1 MNNKVVLGLSGGVDS
16 SVAIHLLKEMGY
28 EVIGVNVVLYDESK
42 NKRACCSIEALRL
55 AYKVAKKFNIPFKVI
70 NYSKEFKSGIVKMFI
85 DEYLKGNTP
94 NVCVFCNRDYK
105 MKVLFDYAKSIN
117 AKFSTGHYA
126 RIGEFRGRKV
136 IMKGIDENK
145 DQSYFLSYLTRE
157 MVDNLIL
164 PIGNFTKDEVRKI
177 ALELGLI
184 NATRIDSMDIC
195 FVDDDYRSFL
205 IEKGNYEP
213 KEGYFVDK
221 FGNIIGKH
229 KGYALYT
236 IGQRRGLNIAL
247 GKRAYVIDIIPEDNV
262 VVVGFEEDAYSSFIK
277 LKNLNF
283 FVEVENEF
291 IAQVKIR
298 NVHKPANALIKVFKN
313 YAEVE
318 FEKPQFSPA
327 RGQIGAIYIDDY
339 LIGAG
344 IIA

>member
-1 MNNKVVLGLSGGVDS
+1 MNNKIVLGISGGVDS
-16 SVAIHLLKEMGY
+16 SVAIYLLKEMGY
-28 EVIGVNVVLYDESK
+28 DVIGVNVVLYDESK

-70 NYSKEFKSGIVKMFI
+70 NYSKEFKNGIVKMFI
-85 DEYLKGNTP
+85 DEYLRGRTP

-105 MKVLFDYAKSIN
+105 MKVLFDYARSIN
-117 AKFSTGHYA
+117 AQFSTGHYA
-126 RIGEFRGRKV
+126 RIGEFRGKKV

-164 PIGNFTKDEVRKI
+164 PLGNFTKNEVRKL

-195 FVDDDYRSFL
+195 FVDNDYRSFL
-205 IEKGNYEP
+205 IEKGNYQP
-213 KEGYFVDK
+213 KGGYFVDK

-247 GKRAYVIDIIPEDNV
+247 GKRAYVIDIIPDENT
-262 VVVGFEEDAYSSFIK
+262 VVVGFEEDAYTSFIK
-277 LKNLNF
+277 LENLNF

-291 IAQVKIR
+291 VGQVKIR
-298 NVHKPANALIKVFKN
+298 NVHKPVNALIKVFKN
-313 YAEVE
+313 YSEVE

-327 RGQIGAIYIDDY
+327 RGQIGAIYIGDY